1 MITIY
6 GMRGCGFCQMAVDKC
21 IKYRLK
27 YEYKDCGI
35 RMFYQ
40 ELSELN
46 VDMTKMPHI
55 LVDKTHIGD
64 YNNLVDYIQSM
75 MENTH

>member
-1 MITIY
+1 
-6 GMRGCGFCQMAVDKC
+6 
-21 IKYRLK
+21 
-27 YEYKDCGI
+27 
-35 RMFYQ
+35 MFYQ

-64 YNNLVDYIQSM
+64 YNSLVDYIQSM